1 MDLRAELQ
9 QHLGAA
15 YTLGRELGG
24 GGMSRVFLAEEN
36 RLGRTVVVKVLSPD
50 LAQGL
55 NADRFEREIKLAASL
70 QQANIVP
77 LLVAGDVGGLPYFT
91 MPYVE
96 GESLRTRLGRG
107 PIPINEVVAI
117 LRDVTRAL
125 AYAHA
130 RGVVHRDI
138 KPDNV
143 LLSGGT
149 AVVTDFGIAKAIS
162 ASRTDAGGGGTLTQ
176 LGTSLGTPAYMA
188 PEQVAGDPGVDQR
201 VDLYAL
207 GCMAYELIT
216 GQQPFANRTPQKM
229 LAAHLTETATP
240 VANIRPD
247 CPPQLAALVTRLMAK
262 EPSARP
268 QTAAE
273 ILPVLDTGTTPSGAS
288 VAFGAP
294 GMFKKALLWYVVAL
308 VAVVILAK
316 AAVVGIGLP
325 DWVFPGAIIVMALGL
340 PALLATAYVQK
351 VARHVATATP
361 TLTPGGTS
369 LAHMPSGTVATMA
382 LKASPHLTWKRTTRG
397 GYWAVGTFAALV
409 GVFMLFRGLGIGP
422 WGSLF
427 AAGKLAEND
436 RILIGDFSVA
446 QGDSALGPILVEAVR
461 AALSQSNAVRLV
473 EPSDIA
479 QVLQQ
484 MRRPRDTR
492 LDPALA
498 RDVALRAGAKA
509 VLGGRL
515 ARVGTGYAV
524 SLDLTSTSGGGT
536 LASFQGTA
544 DGPKDL
550 LNVVD
555 DLSRKLRGRMGES
568 LRHVQR
574 AVPLEQAT
582 TASLPA
588 LQKYSESVQAND
600 LDQDFD
606 RAARAAREAVA
617 LDSTFALAWRKLGVA
632 LTNSGASKA
641 SVDSALEQAAKYA
654 DKLPDRE
661 KYLALGFYYEQ
672 SSSAADRG
680 KALAA
685 YQAAYQA
692 DSSNKAVNR
701 ELWRIYLS
709 RQQMDSALRYARREA
724 AVEKDAN
731 SQLALA
737 SVLAMAGQ
745 PDSAQALIAL
755 TLQADPEAASTPM
768 RYTAEDRLA
777 FARGLRDSADALTV
791 TASHLANPAAQVQG
805 LGFSAQD
812 AARRGKLTSAA
823 TLDSAR
829 AALLSSR
836 GAPAFHGL
844 LLANLDIVFRANG
857 AAGVK
862 RLDDLTT
869 SREWTSSDPRDRPY
883 LRVAALYAMA
893 GRPDRAQAVMA
904 RMDAE
909 APGSSKAPD
918 QQTDLAFARGE
929 IALASGN
936 TAEALRQFRAS
947 GVGPDGAPTADEA
960 LVQYSLGRAFDRANQ
975 ADSALAAFNRY
986 LAVPTPWR
994 LSAEWMGDAA
1004 VQKRLGELYD
1014 SKGDTANAVKHY
1026 TAFTDLWKN
1035 ADPDLQPVV
1044 ATVRKRVGEL
1054 TSR

>member
-1 MDLRAELQ
+1 MDLRTELQ

-15 YTLGRELGG
+15 YVLGRELGG
-24 GGMSRVFLAEEN
+24 GGMSRVFVADEV
-36 RLGRTVVVKVLSPD
+36 RLGRQVVVKVLSPE

-55 NADRFEREIKLAASL
+55 NVERFEREIRLAASL

-77 LLVAGDVGGLPYFT
+77 LHSAGDVGGLPYFT
-91 MPYVE
+91 MPFVE
-96 GESLRTRLGRG
+96 GESLRVRLGRG
-107 PIPINEVVAI
+107 ALPMNEVVPI

-143 LLSGGT
+143 LLSGDA

-162 ASRTDAGGGGTLTQ
+162 ASRTEGAPGATLTQ

-188 PEQVAGDPGVDQR
+188 PEQVAGDPNVDHR
-201 VDLYAL
+201 ADLYAL
-207 GCMAYELIT
+207 GCMAFELLT
-216 GQQPFANRTPQKM
+216 GQQPFGDRTPQRM
-229 LAAHLTETATP
+229 LAAHLTEAPPAVTP
-240 VANIRPD
+240 LRPD
-247 CPPQLAALVTRLMAK
+247 CPPTLAELVGRLMAK
-262 EPSARP
+262 NPDERP
-268 QTAAE
+268 QSATE
-273 ILPVLDTGTTPSGAS
+273 LYPVLDASTTTSGSA
-288 VAFGAP
+288 VAFSAP
-294 GMFKKALLWYVVAL
+294 GMFKKALLWYAAAL
-308 VAVVILAK
+308 VAVAILAK

-325 DWVFPGAIIVMALGL
+325 DWVFPGAILLMALGL
-340 PALLATAYVQK
+340 PALLATAYVQR
-351 VARHVATATP
+351 VARHTATATP
-361 TLTPGGTS
+361 TLTPGGS
-369 LAHMPSGTVATMA
+369 SVAKVPSGTMATIA
-382 LKASPHLTWKRTTRG
+382 LKASPHLTWRRTTRG
-397 GYWAVGTFAALV
+397 GIIAVTTFVLVVAA
-409 GVFMLFRGLGIGP
+409 FMVLRGLGIGP
-422 WGSLF
+422 WGSLL
-427 AAGKLAEND
+427 AAGKLAVDD
-436 RILIGDFSVA
+436 RILVSDFSVA

-461 AALSQSNAVRLV
+461 AALSQSNSVRLV

-479 QVLQQ
+479 QALQE
-484 MRRPRDTR
+484 MRRSRDSR
-492 LDPALA
+492 LDESLA
-498 RDVALRAGAKA
+498 RDVALRTGAKA
-509 VLGGRL
+509 VLGGRV
-515 ARVGTGYAV
+515 APVGTGYAV
-524 SLDLTSTSGGGT
+524 SLDLSSASGSGT

-555 DLSRKLRGRMGES
+555 QLSRKLRARMGES
-568 LRHVQR
+568 LKRVQR
-574 AVPLEQAT
+574 TVPLEQAT

-588 LQKYSESVQAND
+588 LQKYSEATRAND

-606 RAARAAREAVA
+606 GAVRAAREAVA

-632 LTNSGASKA
+632 LTNSQAGQA
-641 SVDSALEQAAKYA
+641 SVDSALEKAARYA

-685 YQAAYQA
+685 YQAAYRA
-692 DSSNKAVNR
+692 DSNNKAVNR
-701 ELWRIYLS
+701 EMWRIYIS
-709 RQQMDSALRYARREA
+709 RQQTDSALRYARREA
-724 AVEKDAN
+724 AVEHDAN

-737 SVLAMAGQ
+737 SVLALAGQ
-745 PDSAQALIAL
+745 PDSAQALIAR
-755 TLQADPEAASTPM
+755 TLQTDPAAASTPM
-768 RYTAEDRLA
+768 RYVAENRLA

-791 TASHLANPAAQVQG
+791 TTSRLANPVAQAQG

-823 TLDSAR
+823 ALDNSR

-844 LLANLDIVFRANG
+844 ALANLDIVFRANG
-857 AAGVK
+857 TAGV
-862 RLDDLTT
+862 RQLDNLMA

-883 LRVAALYAMA
+883 LDVAGLYAMA
-893 GRPDRAQAVMA
+893 GRPDRAQAVMS

-909 APGSSKAPD
+909 AAGRSKAPD
-918 QQTDLAFARGE
+918 MQDHLASVRGE

-936 TAEALRQFRAS
+936 ATEAARQFRAA
-947 GVGPDGAPTADEA
+947 GVGPDGAPGECQACVEYGLA
-960 LVQYSLGRAFDRANQ
+960 RAFDRAGE
-975 ADSALAAFNRY
+975 ADSAIAAFNRY
-986 LAVPTPWR
+986 LAVGLPWR
-994 LSAEWMGDAA
+994 IQIDWMADAA

-1014 SKGDTANAVKHY
+1014 SKGDTADAVKHY
-1026 TAFTDLWKN
+1026 AAFTELWKD

-1044 ATVRKRVGEL
+1044 SDVRKRLGEL

>member
-1 MDLRAELQ
+1 VDLRTELQ
-9 QHLGAA
+9 QHLGTA
-15 YTLGRELGG
+15 YSLGRELGG
-24 GGMSRVFLAEEN
+24 GGMSRVFVAEDA
-36 RLGRTVVVKVLSPD
+36 RLDRTVVIKVLSPE

-55 NADRFEREIKLAASL
+55 NVERFEREIKLAASL

-77 LLVAGDVGGLPYFT
+77 LHSAGDVAGLPYFT

-96 GESLRTRLGRG
+96 GESLRVRLSRDV
-107 PIPINEVVAI
+107 IPIAEVITI
-117 LRDVTRAL
+117 LRDVTKAL

-162 ASRTDAGGGGTLTQ
+162 ASRTSAGSGATLTQ

-188 PEQVAGDPGVDQR
+188 PEQVAGDPSVDHR
-201 VDLYAL
+201 ADLYAL
-207 GCMAYELIT
+207 GCMAFELLT
-216 GQQPFANRTPQKM
+216 GQQPFGDRSPQKM
-229 LAAHLTETATP
+229 LAAHLTERAPAVTML
-240 VANIRPD
+240 RPD
-247 CPPQLAALVTRLMAK
+247 CPPQLATLVSRLMAK
-262 EPSARP
+262 DPSDRP

-273 ILPVLDTGTTPSGAS
+273 LLPLLDAAVTTSGPA
-288 VAFGAP
+288 VAFSAP
-294 GMFKKALLWYVVAL
+294 GMFKRALFYYAVGL
-308 VAVVILAK
+308 VAVAVVAK

-325 DWVFPGAIIVMALGL
+325 DWVFPGAILVMALGF
-340 PALLATAYVQK
+340 PALLLTAYVQR

-369 LAHMPSGTVATMA
+369 IARAPSGTMATMA
-382 LKASPHLTWKRTTRG
+382 LKASPHLTWRRTTRG
-397 GYWAVGTFAALV
+397 GYIAVGAFAGLV
-409 GVFMLFRGLGIGP
+409 GLFMLLRALGIGP

-427 AAGKLAEND
+427 AAGKLAVDD
-436 RILIGDFSVA
+436 RILIGDFAVA

-461 AALSQSNAVRLV
+461 AALSQSNSVRLV

-479 QVLQQ
+479 QALLQ

-555 DLSRKLRGRMGES
+555 DLSRKLRSKMGES

-574 AVPLEQAT
+574 TVPLEQAT

-588 LQKYSESVQAND
+588 LEKYSEAVQAND
-600 LDQDFD
+600 VDQDFD
-606 RAARAAREAVA
+606 RAVRAGREAVA
-617 LDSTFALAWRKLGVA
+617 LDSTFALAWRKLAVA
-632 LTNSGASKA
+632 LTNSRASQAMVDTALDKA
-641 SVDSALEQAAKYA
+641 AHYA

-672 SSSAADRG
+672 STAAADRG

-685 YQAAYQA
+685 YQAGYQA
-692 DSSNKAVNR
+692 DSSSTVATR
-701 ELWRIYLS
+701 EMWRLFLD
-709 RQQMDSALRYARREA
+709 RHQLDSALRYARREA
-724 AVEKDAN
+724 AIRDEPV

-737 SVLAMAGQ
+737 GVLAAVGQ
-745 PDSAQALIAL
+745 PDSASALLATILRQNPEVAGSGMRIQAEWAIAG
-755 TLQADPEAASTPM
+755 QRGQQDSVAAISL
-768 RYTAEDRLA
+768 LA
-777 FARGLRDSADALTV
+777 SRS
-791 TASHLANPAAQVQG
+791 SNPTIQLNG
-805 LGFSAQD
+805 LGRAMQD
-812 AARRGKLTSAA
+812 QARRGRLIRSAS
-823 TLDSAR
+823 LDSQYS
-829 AALLSSR
+829 ALQANR
-836 GAPAFHGL
+836 GTPSFHAL
-844 LLANLDIVFRANG
+844 QLALQDIQFRARSADG
-857 AAGVK
+857 LR
-862 RLDDLTT
+862 RLDDLIT
-869 SREWTSSDPRDRPY
+869 SREWTTADPRDRPY
-883 LRVAALYAMA
+883 AGVARLYAIA
-893 GRPDRAQAVMA
+893 GRPDRAQAVLA
-904 RMDAE
+904 RLAAE
-909 APGSSKAPD
+909 DPARSKAPD
-918 QQTDLAFARGE
+918 AQSDLAGARGE
-929 IALASGN
+929 IALASGKSD
-936 TAEALRQFRAS
+936 EALREFRAA
-947 GVGPDGAPTADEA
+947 GTGPDGAPVACQACTDYDLA
-960 LVQYSLGRAFDRANQ
+960 RAFDQ
-975 ADSALAAFNRY
+975 AGQSDSALAAFNRY
-986 LAVPTPWR
+986 LAVPMPWR
-994 LSAEWMGDAA
+994 FQVDWMADAA

-1014 SKGDTANAVKHY
+1014 SRNDSTDAVKHY
-1026 TAFTDLWKN
+1026 TAFIDLWKD